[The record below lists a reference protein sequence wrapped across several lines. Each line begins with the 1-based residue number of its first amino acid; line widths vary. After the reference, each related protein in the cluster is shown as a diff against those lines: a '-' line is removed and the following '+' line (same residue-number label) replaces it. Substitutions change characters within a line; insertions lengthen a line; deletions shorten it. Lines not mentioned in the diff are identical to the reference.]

1 MAFLIVSLPDTEKE
15 WTGVGKKGRMESHIC
30 LILLLLPSLLAATT
44 GQSRQDEEAVADE
57 LGYGV
62 NDDDGQGGDD
72 GLDKEDDDGLLDNEV
87 HTQVVNSVVP
97 AIAHRFSANPLVP
110 GDLLF
115 SVFVITSVFS
125 FLFSSCFPW
134 SKKQNLRQL
143 GNFGDKFKVTQ

>member
-1 MAFLIVSLPDTEKE
+1 MVFLMVSLPDTEKE

-30 LILLLLPSLLAATT
+30 LLLLLLPSLLAATT

-57 LGYGV
+57 LGDGV

-72 GLDKEDDDGLLDNEV
+72 GLDKEDDDLLLDNDV

-110 GDLLF
+110 GDH
-115 SVFVITSVFS
+115 IC
-125 FLFSSCFPW
+125 FLFLWFVWPDV
-134 SKKQNLRQL
+134 QPHTLQ
-143 GNFGDKFKVTQ
+143 TQSER